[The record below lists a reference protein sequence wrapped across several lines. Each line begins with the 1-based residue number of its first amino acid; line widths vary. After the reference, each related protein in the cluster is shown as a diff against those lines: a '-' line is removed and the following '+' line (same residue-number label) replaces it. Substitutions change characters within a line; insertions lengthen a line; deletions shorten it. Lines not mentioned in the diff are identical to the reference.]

1 MNTTNTT
8 SISCEGDTSLPD
20 FWVGVFAALIGS
32 IILNLGLNVQKY
44 AYNTRGLHHQK
55 SNQENNTFTVHTVA
69 HAPPSPPSPTPL
81 YKNKIWVLG
90 FAVFLLGNTGD
101 AIGLTFTPQS
111 VITPIG
117 SISLV
122 SNLFFAKLLLGEKIG
137 IRTLIA
143 VCFIICGVIFIVVS
157 SSNANGCGSMETME
171 TLMVRWR
178 QPGFVVFAIFHAFF
192 LIVIFICV
200 VVTEKKMIKR
210 NAFKIASIVPAVQEQ
225 MNIHIPSLLNLTP
238 KQRTFLRFGYPLLG
252 SLFASWTVL
261 LSKSVGELIKV
272 SARQSSSNQ
281 LTYWEAWLMLIGL
294 IVSLPCQV
302 IYLNKG
308 EFWKEKQDGSF
319 LSVVFFSF

>member
-1 MNTTNTT
+1 M
-8 SISCEGDTSLPD
+8 
-20 FWVGVFAALIGS
+20 
-32 IILNLGLNVQKY
+32 
-44 AYNTRGLHHQK
+44 
-55 SNQENNTFTVHTVA
+55 
-69 HAPPSPPSPTPL
+69 
-81 YKNKIWVLG
+81 LG

-157 SSNANGCGSMETME
+157 SSNANGCGSTETME

-308 EFWKEKQDGSF
+308 LIFFEAMYIVPIFYSVWCLSSITMGALYFREFDNFQLGNFVFFFIGVVLDITGGIMLQYRQIETTNIITQDGKK
-319 LSVVFFSF
+319 LTMKTTTMKK

>member
-1 MNTTNTT
+1 
-8 SISCEGDTSLPD
+8 
-20 FWVGVFAALIGS
+20 
-32 IILNLGLNVQKY
+32 
-44 AYNTRGLHHQK
+44 
-55 SNQENNTFTVHTVA
+55 
-69 HAPPSPPSPTPL
+69 
-81 YKNKIWVLG
+81 
-90 FAVFLLGNTGD
+90 
-101 AIGLTFTPQS
+101 
-111 VITPIG
+111 
-117 SISLV
+117 
-122 SNLFFAKLLLGEKIG
+122 
-137 IRTLIA
+137 
-143 VCFIICGVIFIVVS
+143 
-157 SSNANGCGSMETME
+157 ME

-200 VVTEKKMIKR
+200 VITEKKMIKR

>member
-1 MNTTNTT
+1 M
-8 SISCEGDTSLPD
+8 
-20 FWVGVFAALIGS
+20 
-32 IILNLGLNVQKY
+32 
-44 AYNTRGLHHQK
+44 
-55 SNQENNTFTVHTVA
+55 
-69 HAPPSPPSPTPL
+69 
-81 YKNKIWVLG
+81 LG

-200 VVTEKKMIKR
+200 VITEKKMIKR

-308 EFWKEKQDGSF
+308 EFWKEKQDGSS